1 MEYTVEDAAKTT
13 ATMLAIMQVRMMI
26 QEAAMEIIEEVVMQ
40 TTEAMSTPV
49 KNWSSK
55 LLLAKIMTSL
65 TNVNELKLTF
75 IDLLRG
81 ELSLKKELCEADT
94 N

>member
-49 KNWSSK
+49 KNWPSK
-55 LLLAKIMTSL
+55 LS
-65 TNVNELKLTF
+65 
-75 IDLLRG
+75 
-81 ELSLKKELCEADT
+81 C
-94 N
+94 